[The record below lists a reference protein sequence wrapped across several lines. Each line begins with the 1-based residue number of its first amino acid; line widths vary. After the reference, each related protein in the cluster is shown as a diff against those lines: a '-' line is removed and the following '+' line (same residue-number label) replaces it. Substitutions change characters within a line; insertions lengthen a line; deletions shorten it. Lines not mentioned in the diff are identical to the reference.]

1 MSGEREDRQ
10 PLSPEAL
17 TLALND
23 SIHRDP
29 ISRRARCAQTVRS
42 TRGIMVNGVQTFLE
56 AWQGVEIPVGH
67 CGGYIKVI
75 DAMGDDHRIASTARI
90 ATGQK
95 VDPARDRRLIRYLMR
110 QDPPH
115 TSPLEFAELHLEIKA
130 PLDVWAQWV
139 RHRTASINQ
148 RSMRANGAAIGLDL
162 QHMAPAGDQGEVGG
176 WRAQSTTNKMGSS
189 GPLEHDKAQFANA
202 LEAEATSVAL
212 SAYEDLIGLG
222 VAREQARRVLPQSAF
237 TVANWKIDLNNL
249 LRFLRQR
256 THSHAQAE
264 IRAYAAEIAKLVQE
278 WCPFVWE
285 AFEDYTLNARRL
297 SALEISALGRFLK
310 GESIDSAAKA
320 MKGATAS
327 ERAALIEFLE
337 TLSGPKPPPEQPA
350 DQEREVG
357 AALESLIVRFALPES
372 AWVRHALS
380 ARVALADT
388 PSLCPACGAE
398 SLAPAPTA
406 QDALWGAEGLLLDV
420 LVSVEQAALEIG
432 GKTKKKRG
440 ELALS
445 QEDAAKLRR
454 VKALHRMVGDLL
466 WDLQELPVKP

>member
-1 MSGEREDRQ
+1 M
-10 PLSPEAL
+10 
-17 TLALND
+17 
-23 SIHRDP
+23 
-29 ISRRARCAQTVRS
+29 
-42 TRGIMVNGVQTFLE
+42 MVDGVQAFLE

-90 ATGQK
+90 ATGAE
-95 VDPARDRRLIRYLMR
+95 VDPARDRQLIRYLMR
-110 QDPPH
+110 QDPRH

-162 QHMAPAGDQGEVGG
+162 QHMAPVGDEGEAGG

-189 GPLEHDKAQFANA
+189 GPLEHDKALIANA

-222 VAREQARRVLPQSAF
+222 VTREQARRVLPQSAF

-249 LRFLRQR
+249 TRFLSQR
-256 THSHAQAE
+256 MHSHAQAE
-264 IRAYAAEIAKLVQE
+264 IRAYAVEIAKLVRS

-297 SALEISALGRFLK
+297 SALEIHALEHFIRG
-310 GESIDSAAKA
+310 GSIDSAAKS

-327 ERAALIEFLE
+327 ERAALVEFLE
-337 TLSGPKPPPEQPA
+337 PLSGLKPPSEQPA
-350 DQEREVG
+350 EQDRKVG
-357 AALESLIVRFALPES
+357 KVGTALKSLIARFALPES

-380 ARVALADT
+380 ARIALAEMFY
-388 PSLCPACGAE
+388 LCPACGAE
-398 SLAPAPTA
+398 SLAPTPTA

-420 LVSVEQAALEIG
+420 LVSIEQAALEIG

-445 QEDAAKLRR
+445 QEDASRLRR

-466 WDLQELPVKP
+466 WDLQDLPVKP